1 MNLLKSS
8 FLICA
13 TTLLFTTLNAKGDL
27 QKEPKKT
34 KPEFETVWQ
43 KAYGGDGRDRAYGVV
58 ALKNG
63 GAMVAGMS
71 RTYGHGRS
79 DMLIVKLDKKGKT
92 VWRSSYGGKKRDFAY
107 NITRTSDG
115 NFIAVGSSESFSKDG
130 NLDVYVVKFD
140 TEGKRAW
147 QKTYGGDEK
156 DEAKAV
162 VAVGG
167 GGVLV
172 AGYTESYGKGRK
184 DIYIL
189 YIDKNGK
196 EIWSKAIGG
205 KEDDVAND
213 IKLTADGGFVVVGG
227 TESYGAGS
235 SDFYVL
241 KFDGKGKFLW
251 DKVYG
256 EANEDVLNTVA
267 ATPNGGFVVAGKTK
281 SFGSKHSDIDIINYD
296 KNGKTIWHK
305 IFGFDSKEWANDIIR
320 IPGGGY
326 LLAGTTKSFGF
337 GKFDFYLLEIDS
349 KGSSVWANVY
359 GGENKDMAHA
369 LTRMADGTI
378 LVVGETESFG
388 QGGYD
393 FMMIEL
399 EKR

>member
-1 MNLLKSS
+1 MNFLKISYII
-8 FLICA
+8 FA
-13 TTLLFTTLNAKGDL
+13 TLLLFTSIHAKDKL
-27 QKEPKKT
+27 QNRSKKN
-34 KPEFETVWQ
+34 KPEFETIWQ
-43 KAYGGDGRDRAYGVV
+43 KAYGGDSRERAYSVV
-58 ALKNG
+58 ALKDG
-63 GAMVAGMS
+63 GAMIAGMS

-79 DMLIVKLDKKGKT
+79 DMLIVKLDKKGKIL
-92 VWRSSYGGKKRDFAY
+92 WRSSYGGKKRDFAY
-107 NITRTSDG
+107 DIVKTSDG
-115 NFIAVGSSESFSKDG
+115 NFIAVGSSESFSKNG

-147 QKTYGGDEK
+147 QYTYGGDEK

-162 VAVGG
+162 VAVNGG
-167 GGVLV
+167 GILV

-184 DIYIL
+184 DVYIL

-205 KEDDVAND
+205 KEDDIAND

-227 TESYGAGS
+227 TESYGSGN
-235 SDFYVL
+235 SDFYIL

-251 DKVYG
+251 DKIYG
-256 EANEDVLNTVA
+256 EGNEDILNSVVS
-267 ATPNGGFVVAGKTK
+267 TPNGGFVVAGKTK

-305 IFGFDSKEWANDIIR
+305 IFGFKSKEWANDIIR
-320 IPGGGY
+320 VSGGY

-337 GKFDFYLLEIDS
+337 GKFDFYLLEIDK

-359 GGENKDMAHA
+359 GGEDKDIAHA
-369 LTRMADGTI
+369 LIRTADGKI
-378 LVVGETESFG
+378 VVVGETESFG

-393 FMMIEL
+393 FMILKL